1 MTTPAD
7 VAQAKEGSEQEGGLS
22 GTNLTR
28 RAGYHSVKSSPA
40 SFQIPTTWLGKPPN
54 FLHLVNGYW
63 YEASRRKLAH
73 GSLHF
78 RLNGR
83 IRGKLLLGCG
93 RLSRNNVDGLN
104 ASMMALEEVTDEI
117 P

>member
-1 MTTPAD
+1 
-7 VAQAKEGSEQEGGLS
+7 
-22 GTNLTR
+22 
-28 RAGYHSVKSSPA
+28 
-40 SFQIPTTWLGKPPN
+40 
-54 FLHLVNGYW
+54 
-63 YEASRRKLAH
+63 
-73 GSLHF
+73 LHF